1 MMKTNN
7 FEIVCVLKPS
17 NVFSQ
22 KTQKSY
28 PCVAVE
34 FPDGSICKVFDNR
47 LLTSLL
53 SMIYLNQEGG
63 DTN

>member
-1 MMKTNN
+1 MKVNN
-7 FEIVCVLKPS
+7 LEVVCVLKPT
-17 NVFSQ
+17 NVFSE

-34 FPDGSICKVFDNR
+34 FPAGSICKVFDNR

-53 SMIYLNQEGG
+53 SSIYLNEEGG
-63 DTN
+63 DAN

>member
-1 MMKTNN
+1 MKVSNL
-7 FEIVCVLKPS
+7 EIVCVLKPS
-17 NVFSQ
+17 SVFSE

-34 FPDGSICKVFDNR
+34 FPDGSTCKVFDNR

-53 SMIYLNQEGG
+53 STIYLDQKGG
-63 DTN
+63 DAD

>member
-1 MMKTNN
+1 MKVNN
-7 FEIVCVLKPS
+7 LEIVCVLKPS
-17 NVFSQ
+17 NVFSE

-34 FPDGSICKVFDNR
+34 FPDGSTCKVFDNR

-53 SMIYLNQEGG
+53 SSIYLNQEGG
-63 DTN
+63 DAN